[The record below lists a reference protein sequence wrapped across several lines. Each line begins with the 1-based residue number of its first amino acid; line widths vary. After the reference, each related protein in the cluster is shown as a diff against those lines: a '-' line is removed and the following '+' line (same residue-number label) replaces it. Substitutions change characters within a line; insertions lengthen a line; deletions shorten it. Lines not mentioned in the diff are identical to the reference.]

1 MDPQTLNRTANHF
14 SKTMNLHRE
23 ISITE
28 GQGPVPVLMTLDEII
43 KAGKVTNSYQTF
55 VLGWLSEFFKN
66 GCRSAALELESPI
79 SFESAATSTAV
90 VNAIKSLSPEN
101 QVQLA
106 QYLKDCI
113 AAGESALHAKSMSIV
128 DWMRYVLRRQD

>member
-1 MDPQTLNRTANHF
+1 MSRTLIELLM
-14 SKTMNLHRE
+14 KLHRE

-28 GQGPVPVLMTLDEII
+28 GQGPVPVIMILDEII
-43 KAGKVTNSYQTF
+43 KAGKVTNPYQTF

-66 GCRSAALELESPI
+66 GLKSASLHLESPVT
-79 SFESAATSTAV
+79 FESGATSTVV
-90 VNAIKSLSPEN
+90 VNALKSLSPEN

-113 AAGESALHAKSMSIV
+113 AAGESALHCHTMTV
-128 DWMRYVLRRQD
+128 EDWMRYVIQRQD